1 MQHRRL
7 GQTGPVTSSLG
18 LGLMGMSDFY
28 GSADEGE
35 SIATIYAALDAGVTL
50 LDTGDFYGVGHN
62 ESLLGRALA
71 QSSRRE
77 QAIVSLKFG
86 ALRDP
91 GSGFGGYPP
100 RLARAL
106 NLTLVDMTCSGSVTR
121 HVLTGGQ
128 FFQDA
133 QIRTLGPNT
142 RLVTLT
148 VGGNDVGFVRDLY
161 LSAARKSDSVT
172 GTLIRQFWSGPPEI
186 DQRNYAKLESELTS
200 LLHTIRTRSPA
211 ATVVVATY
219 PTVLPAHGTCPQLRL
234 SNAEAALMRQVE
246 SKLATVTRKAAR
258 NGGAKIVDMNALG
271 AKHHACSK
279 SPWTKGWGPIAGSPF
294 HPTLAGAQAT
304 ADAITAAIT
313 PR

>member
-1 MQHRRL
+1 MKAGRTIIRVVRVL
-7 GQTGPVTSSLG
+7 VRIALG
-18 LGLMGMSDFY
+18 LTLLAAGIALWLVLDARHTPTAEPEYVAMGS
-28 GSADEGE
+28 S
-35 SIATIYAALDAGVTL
+35 YAAGAG
-50 LDTGDFYGVGHN
+50 
-62 ESLLGRALA
+62 LGPR
-71 QSSRRE
+71 Q
-77 QAIVSLKFG
+77 
-86 ALRDP
+86 P
-91 GSGFGGYPP
+91 GSPILCSRSNDGYPP

-161 LSAARKSDSVT
+161 LLAARKSDSVT
-172 GTLIRQFWSGPPEI
+172 GSLIRQFWSGPPGIERR
-186 DQRNYAKLESELTS
+186 DYAKLEAEMTA
-200 LLHTIRTRSPA
+200 LLQTIRSRSPA
-211 ATVVVATY
+211 ATVIVATY

-234 SNAEAALMRQVE
+234 SNAEVALMRQVE
-246 SKLATVTRKAAR
+246 SKLAAVTRKAAR

-271 AKHHACSK
+271 AKHHACSS
-279 SPWTKGWGPIAGSPF
+279 SPWTKGWGPIGASPF
-294 HPTLAGAQAT
+294 HPSLAGAQAT

-313 PR
+313 SP